1 VLPPDVNLSEREFSV
16 VEGKIRFGLGAI
28 KGVGDSAVEAIV
40 EARGKG
46 PFQDLFEFCER
57 VDSRRVNKKVVEA
70 LVKAGAFDFEKR
82 PRRQLFETIESAM
95 NRGAATQ
102 RDIESGQSS
111 LFGMLTSSGGPAAP
125 KLKNEYARVE
135 EWSEKERLAFEK
147 EAIGFYVSGHPL
159 HQYEKEL
166 RRYARP
172 ASAVQ
177 RARRDE
183 KVMVAG
189 IVSQLRERPTK
200 TGKRMA
206 WVTLEDLSGSVDVVC
221 FPGKDGTRSVMGKD
235 GKWGKS
241 GPKPGF
247 EHWEGMLKGD
257 DPVLVTG
264 TVQVNQRDE
273 DSPVVEIIAEEIQS
287 LKEVR
292 EKRVRRLELRVQVAD
307 VTEER
312 LARLRELAQKHAGAT
327 PVAMSVIFPGEG
339 EVLIGGT
346 QLKVAMSDELFAQVN
361 RLFGANVVEVG

>member
-1 VLPPDVNLSEREFSV
+1 M
-16 VEGKIRFGLGAI
+16 
-28 KGVGDSAVEAIV
+28 
-40 EARGKG
+40 
-46 PFQDLFEFCER
+46 
-57 VDSRRVNKKVVEA
+57 NKKVVEA

-102 RDIESGQSS
+102 RDLASGQSS
-111 LFGMLTSSGGPAAP
+111 LFGMLGGSDGPATP
-125 KLKNEYARVE
+125 KLKNEYARSE

-183 KVMVAG
+183 RITVAG

-206 WVTLEDLSGSVDVVC
+206 WITIEDLSGSVDVVC
-221 FPGKDGTRSVMGKD
+221 FPGKEGTRSVMGKD
-235 GKWGKS
+235 GKWTKA

-247 EHWEGMLKGD
+247 EHWESMLKSD

-273 DSPVVEIIAEEIQS
+273 ESPVTEIIAEEIQS

-292 EKRVRRLELRVQVAD
+292 EKRARRVEVKLAAGE
-307 VTEER
+307 VTEEK
-312 LARLRELAQKHAGAT
+312 LAKLKELASKHAGAT
-327 PVAMSVIFPGEG
+327 PVAMSILFPGEA

-346 QLKVAMSDELFAQVN
+346 QLKVAVDDELIGQVN
-361 RLFGANVVEVG
+361 RLFGGNVVEVG